1 MGFLL
6 TSQLGNGPLGS
17 YTDLS
22 SLTGLEGHLKM
33 LECHLQAQEL
43 QPFAYHLFTLLLV
56 SECNHGQDL
65 SAYDCTSVID
75 IVPFSLVNEG
85 SGVTPAYVCQR
96 NTSKQDKRPKRNP
109 IWKHELE
116 VNQKKILLGFS
127 SEDSSQENPA
137 DPLL

>member
-43 QPFAYHLFTLLLV
+43 QPHAYHLFTLLLV

-65 SAYDCTSVID
+65 SAYDCTSMTRC
-75 IVPFSLVNEG
+75 VPFSLVNEG
-85 SGVTPAYVCQR
+85 SESRQLMSVRETQQAGYRDQ
-96 NTSKQDKRPKRNP
+96 NKR
-109 IWKHELE
+109 HLE
-116 VNQKKILLGFS
+116 
-127 SEDSSQENPA
+127 A
-137 DPLL
+137 